1 MKYLVLVVT
10 MLFVVGCS
18 STPSKLERIE
28 ANEAA
33 IADLQRVIANQEM
46 RVLDIESTPKDTNC
60 PAACVIQIDRA
71 FEKSQYK

>member
-18 STPSKLERIE
+18 ITPSKLERIE
-28 ANEAA
+28 ANEEA
-33 IADLQRVIANQEM
+33 ILELQTRPEQEVDLSDVYQKLEDQDE
-46 RVLDIESTPKDTNC
+46 K
-60 PAACVIQIDRA
+60 IDRM

>member
-33 IADLQRVIANQEM
+33 IAELQNRPEQEVDLSDVYQK
-46 RVLDIESTPKDTNC
+46 LDEQDEK
-60 PAACVIQIDRA
+60 IDRM

>member
-28 ANEAA
+28 ANEEA
-33 IADLQRVIANQEM
+33 ILELQTRPEQEVDLSDVYQKLEDQDE
-46 RVLDIESTPKDTNC
+46 K
-60 PAACVIQIDRA
+60 IDRM

>member
-1 MKYLVLVVT
+1 

-18 STPSKLERIE
+18 STGTKLERIE

-33 IADLQRVIANQEM
+33 IQELQNRPAQEIDLTEIYQRMDDQDE
-46 RVLDIESTPKDTNC
+46 K
-60 PAACVIQIDRA
+60 IDRM